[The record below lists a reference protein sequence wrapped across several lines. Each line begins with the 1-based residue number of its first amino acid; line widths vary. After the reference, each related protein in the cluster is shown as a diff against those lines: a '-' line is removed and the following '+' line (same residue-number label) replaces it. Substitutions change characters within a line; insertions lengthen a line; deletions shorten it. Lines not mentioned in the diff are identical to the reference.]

1 MTTYDESKRKHTS
14 FVEIFNLRTGNWK
27 RTPTTGNPPMGASD
41 YASAV
46 IDNNIIY
53 IGGWCGHER
62 CYHNSLTSLCVD
74 TMQWK
79 ELSPTNPHTGPMM
92 KSYSGMIPVKIDG
105 KLFTCNWWGR
115 SISQYILLN
124 KTLLSIVT

>member
-1 MTTYDESKRKHTS
+1 
-14 FVEIFNLRTGNWK
+14 
-27 RTPTTGNPPMGASD
+27 MGASY

-53 IGGWCGHER
+53 FGGYCGHER

-92 KSYSGMIPVKIDG
+92 KSYCGMIPVKIDG
-105 KLFTCNWWGR
+105 KYYLLVIGGEGPSVNTPQQDTA
-115 SISQYILLN
+115 QYSD
-124 KTLLSIVT
+124 KGMLSGYICTNEHHYFDLSTGK